1 MVNVIVLSA
10 GRASRFGVPKFL
22 LPAGEGHVLLTRV
35 LEAAFSVADGRIL
48 VVLGR
53 ASKVARYAV
62 ERWVEA
68 TAGAQG
74 SRVHT
79 VLNRKYRY
87 GQSTS
92 LKAGVRK
99 LGKAKG
105 ALILLA
111 DMPAIEPPRLVQM
124 REAVRARASQVLAV
138 AASAQG
144 RICPPVY
151 LSAELF
157 PEIRRLKGD
166 QGARTILS
174 VLQRA
179 IPPRRAIARRS
190 RPLTQLFTEGQLEK
204 LEWGDGPWCTDID
217 DWPTYRYLAYQMGW
231 ARELFAPIA
240 HTRVSP
246 VRVKA
251 MVDVALESA
260 EIPWLAP
267 GLLLLPAKGET
278 QWLNLTSPYRGVWG
292 IVVGRSSTPAT
303 YLQLLRR
310 AALSALAA
318 GV

>member
-1 MVNVIVLSA
+1 MVDVIVLSA

-35 LEAAFSVADGRIL
+35 LEAASSVADGRML

-62 ERWVEA
+62 ERWVEGA
-68 TAGAQG
+68 AGAQG
-74 SRVHT
+74 RVHV
-79 VLNRKYRY
+79 VLNRNYRY

-92 LKAGVRK
+92 LKAGIRR
-99 LGKAKG
+99 LGETKG

-124 REAVRARASQVLAV
+124 REAVQARAPQVLAV

-157 PEIRRLKGD
+157 PEIGRLKGD

-174 VLQRA
+174 ALQRT
-179 IPPRRAIARRS
+179 IPCRD
-190 RPLTQLFTEGQLEK
+190 RPLTRLFAEGQLEK

-217 DWPTYRYLAYQMGW
+217 DWPAYRYLAYQMGW
-231 ARELFAPIA
+231 AKELFVPIP

-246 VRVKA
+246 ARVKA
-251 MVDVALESA
+251 LVDVALESA
-260 EIPWLAP
+260 VVPWLAP

-278 QWLNLTSPYRGVWG
+278 RWLNLASPYRGVWG
-292 IVVGRSSTPAT
+292 IVVGRSSTPTT

>member
-1 MVNVIVLSA
+1 MVDAIVLSA

-35 LEAAFSVADGRIL
+35 LEAASSVVDGRMV

-62 ERWVEA
+62 ESWVEA

-74 SRVHT
+74 SRVHM
-79 VLNRKYRY
+79 VLNRNYRY

-92 LKAGVRK
+92 LKAGIRR
-99 LGKAKG
+99 LGDTKG

-111 DMPAIEPPRLVQM
+111 DMPAIEPTRLVQM
-124 REAVRARASQVLAV
+124 REAIQTRAPRVLAV

-144 RICPPVY
+144 RIRPPVY

-157 PEIRRLKGD
+157 PEIGRLKGD
-166 QGARTILS
+166 QGARAILS
-174 VLQRA
+174 ALQRT
-179 IPPRRAIARRS
+179 IPCRD
-190 RPLTQLFTEGQLEK
+190 RPLTRLLTEGQLEK
-204 LEWGDGPWCTDID
+204 LEWEDGLWCTDID

-231 ARELFAPIA
+231 AKELFVSIP

-246 VRVKA
+246 AQVKA
-251 MVDVALESA
+251 MVDMALASA
-260 EIPWLAP
+260 GIPWLAP
-267 GLLLLPAKGET
+267 GLLLLPGKGEA

-318 GV
+318 GA

>member
-1 MVNVIVLSA
+1 MVDVIVLSA

-35 LEAAFSVADGRIL
+35 LEAASSVADGRML

-53 ASKVARYAV
+53 ASKVARHAV
-62 ERWVEA
+62 ERWVEGA
-68 TAGAQG
+68 AGAQG
-74 SRVHT
+74 RVYT
-79 VLNRKYRY
+79 VLNRNYRY

-92 LKAGVRK
+92 LKAGIRR
-99 LGKAKG
+99 LGETKG

-124 REAVRARASQVLAV
+124 REAVQARAPQVLAV

-157 PEIRRLKGD
+157 PEIGRLKGD

-174 VLQRA
+174 ALQRT
-179 IPPRRAIARRS
+179 IPCRD
-190 RPLTQLFTEGQLEK
+190 RPLTRLFAEGQLEK

-231 ARELFAPIA
+231 AKELFVPIP

-246 VRVKA
+246 ARVKA

-260 EIPWLAP
+260 GIPWLAP

-292 IVVGRSSTPAT
+292 IVVGRSSTPTT